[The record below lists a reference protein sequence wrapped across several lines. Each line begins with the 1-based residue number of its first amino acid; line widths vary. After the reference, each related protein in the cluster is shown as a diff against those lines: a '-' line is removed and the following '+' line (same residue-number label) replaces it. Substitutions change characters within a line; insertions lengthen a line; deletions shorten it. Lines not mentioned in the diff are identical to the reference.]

1 LVSVPILSEQITVT
15 EPRVST
21 EESFLMIAFP
31 FTKSLAPRVSVAAV
45 IAGIPSGTTEMASE
59 TATMKAL
66 VTSSRAL
73 SPVSSL
79 RNSRTRIRAQTRS
92 TTLAMLLENQ
102 SIFYWRGVSASLTS
116 WMRLAIFPNSVL
128 DPVAVSTV
136 LPRSRAS
143 FPVRLFLLESST
155 HRTKA
160 MSIA

>member
-1 LVSVPILSEQITVT
+1 MVSVPVLSEQITVT

-31 FTKSLAPRVSVAAV
+31 LTKSLAPRVSVAAV
-45 IAGIPSGTTEMASE
+45 IARVPLGPQKWPV

-66 VTSSRAL
+66 VAASRAF

-79 RNSRTRIRAQTRS
+79 RNSRTKIRVQTRS
-92 TTLAMLLENQ
+92 TTLAMLMENQ

-116 WMRLAIFPNSVL
+116 WMRLVIFPNSVL

-155 HRTKA
+155 HKTKA